1 MLEWLVPGSVR
12 VTERAWWAGGLGL
25 IAVASAVKDA
35 WDKKM
40 PYCMLLAL
48 PNFGLWAYP
57 LCIRLAVYVYASAVG
72 LVGACTERVSGVL
85 AAFKAKFATRN
96 EMNKATD

>member
-1 MLEWLVPGSVR
+1 M
-12 VTERAWWAGGLGL
+12 GL

-40 PYCMLLAL
+40 PYSMLLAL
-48 PNFGLWAYP
+48 PNFCLWALP
-57 LCIRLAVYVYASAVG
+57 WCIRLAVDVYASAAG
-72 LVGACTERVSGVL
+72 LVRACTERVSGVA

-96 EMNKATD
+96 E